1 MASTNYTNYTN
12 LCRETRLQLTT
23 GFKRAKSKEEFA
35 TRAMVKG
42 VMSPDK
48 LQRVY
53 DSLRAEN
60 ALPTINN
67 SHISA
72 QEFITLIQDK
82 NLRHFLAVLMC
93 AKCSIDAA
101 KAFVETLVLGA
112 ESQEAREWPKENPC
126 LLPATEEYLNNLFN
140 DPNDANDFFKEQRP
154 FCTIIIGGPTMVTI
168 HNEDQRALPWLSE
181 ENIGE
186 GSFGIVFKV
195 HVAEGHLTK
204 DRDFN
209 QTNEDPE
216 VIARKDFIT
225 ETVEENAEASFQKE
239 WEAIRK
245 IFNSTQTHGN
255 IVKSFGRIKIEG
267 QPSTFS
273 LLMPLADMDLD
284 KYMQIYRDPIVNDN
298 VARQILIKAVMGLSD
313 GLDFLHSGLRK
324 EDGGENLI
332 CYHMDLKPSNIL
344 VFNVGRPDMSWKLSD
359 FGLSRVKPK
368 SRADVSDLSRIF
380 RKRGSDQHSKATAT
394 INLRGEGTYQ
404 PREAQDKGKTMNE
417 KSDVWSLGCIISLL
431 FTFMEEGLRGIQP
444 FSDSRKRH
452 SGSVFDVFYQHNR
465 TIFTYSIN
473 KGVTKQH
480 DKLIEAAKER
490 YVTEGKILSFILKWL
505 EREVLVI
512 DQDERCAAAD
522 IFQRLKMTLERYK
535 DMGVDPSPRTSSR
548 SPTFFKK
555 AKSMTRS
562 TWSGLRGSSGVNHRK
577 TSATQTDMSQWR
589 LGIEKGMRFRGSD
602 SSPNGEFLVYWNDQT
617 MKLFSDTAVINPV
630 SSFHSG
636 HASTYSESS
645 RSREQVLTSP
655 GQHVLQN
662 TRQSWRSGALTDRY
676 LIAAATDGTDTFKCY
691 IFDIEANPRLGTY
704 SQITLADTGQ
714 GIHKLIAPPAGPPGK
729 PSFAC
734 ILNDDNNGRC
744 SILIA
749 RIDPDTST
757 QPNGQPGEEALSS
770 CSIQLT
776 HLPVPS
782 QNLPRHDAGIRL
794 LRQIICP
801 FQWRAIEIE
810 HVALQTRDEVYVV
823 IRGTS
828 DLSLHL
834 FTIDPPGVLQRD
846 LNLNAS
852 GENGERLFTD
862 MICFSNADDSR
873 KTDVIV
879 VAQRESIFH
888 FIFHGVG
895 NDPKV
900 VRHLPVK
907 DYWILKIA
915 RDEPGSILALGT
927 HSGNNNVFLLSIK
940 LKGKIIRPDP
950 KVLAELH
957 GVSSTHQPK
966 LSLLRGA
973 NGSIAQVTAA
983 TPDGQYRVYRLDLTG
998 VLDT

>member
-1 MASTNYTNYTN
+1 MASPNYSD
-12 LCRETRLQLTT
+12 LCWEIRQEFAK
-23 GFKRAKSKEEFA
+23 GFKKAPGNVEFA
-35 TRAMVKG
+35 TRALVKG
-42 VMSPDK
+42 VMSKDRLK
-48 LQRVY
+48 RVY
-53 DSLRAEN
+53 ESLMAEN
-60 ALPTINN
+60 DIPAHD
-67 SHISA
+67 SQFGA
-72 QEFITLIQDK
+72 QQFSTVVSDK
-82 NLRHFLAVLMC
+82 NLYHFLAVLMY
-93 AKCSIDAA
+93 APCSIKAA
-101 KAFVETLVLGA
+101 KSFVETLVLGP
-112 ESQEAREWPKENPC
+112 ESQEAKEWPEENPY
-126 LLPATEEYLNNLFN
+126 LLPARVEHLGLFT
-140 DPNDANDFFKEQRP
+140 DPKDVNYFLTNQRP
-154 FCTIIIGGPTMVTI
+154 FCTIVVGGPGMVTI
-168 HNEDQRALPWLSE
+168 NNDDPRKLPWLSE
-181 ENIGE
+181 RWICS
-186 GSFGIVFKV
+186 GSFGAVYEV
-195 HVAEGHLTK
+195 QVAEGHLTMDQNLENTYEGSK
-204 DRDFN
+204 
-209 QTNEDPE
+209 T
-216 VIARKDFIT
+216 IARKDFIYAD
-225 ETVEENAEASFQKE
+225 NAETSFQKE
-239 WEAIRK
+239 WKAISD
-245 IFNSTQTHGN
+245 IFNSKWKHEN
-255 IVKSFGRIKIEG
+255 IVKSFGRIECKG

-273 LLMPLADMDLD
+273 LLMPLASMDLD
-284 KYMQIYRDPIVNDN
+284 KYIQDYPEAIVNDR
-298 VARQILIKAVMGLSD
+298 VSRQLLVRATMGLAD
-313 GLDFLHSGLRK
+313 GLKFLHQGLNT
-324 EDGGENLI
+324 EDGKENLI
-332 CYHMDLKPSNIL
+332 CYHMDLRPSNIL

-394 INLRGEGTYQ
+394 ANLRGQATYQ
-404 PREAQDKGKTMNE
+404 PREAQDQGKTMNE
-417 KSDVWSLGCIISLL
+417 KSDVWSLGCIVSML
-431 FTFMEEGLRGIQP
+431 FTFMENGLDGVER
-444 FSDSRKRH
+444 FSDLRH
-452 SGSVFDVFYQHNR
+452 NSSNRGMDVFYQHNK
-465 TIFTYSIN
+465 TIPTYSIN

-480 DKLIEAAKER
+480 DKLIEVAKER
-490 YVTEGKILSFILKWL
+490 DVTEGKILSFILKWL

-535 DMGVDPSPRTSSR
+535 DMGVDPSPQTSSR
-548 SPTFFKK
+548 SPTFLKK

-630 SSFHSG
+630 LSFHSG

-676 LIAAATDGTDTFKCY
+676 LIAAATDVTDTFKCY
-691 IFDIEANPRLGTY
+691 IFDIEVDPRLGTY
-704 SQITLADTGQ
+704 SQVTLADFGQ
-714 GIHKLIAPPAGPPGK
+714 GIHKLIAPPDGPPGK

-757 QPNGQPGEEALSS
+757 QPNSQPGEEALSP

-794 LRQIICP
+794 LRQRICP
-801 FQWRAIEIE
+801 LQWRAIEIE

-888 FIFHGVG
+888 FTFHGVG

-927 HSGNNNVFLLSIK
+927 HSANNNVFLLLIK
-940 LKGKIIRPDP
+940 LKGKIMRPDP

>member
-1 MASTNYTNYTN
+1 MASPNYSG
-12 LCRETRLQLTT
+12 LCWEIRQEFAK
-23 GFKRAKSKEEFA
+23 GFKKAPGNVEFA
-35 TRAMVKG
+35 TRALVKG
-42 VMSPDK
+42 VMSQDR

-53 DSLRAEN
+53 ESLMAEN
-60 ALPTINN
+60 DIPAHH
-67 SHISA
+67 SQSGA
-72 QEFITLIQDK
+72 QQFKTVVTNK
-82 NLRHFLAVLMC
+82 NLHHFLAVLMY
-93 AKCSIDAA
+93 APCSIKAA
-101 KAFVETLVLGA
+101 KSFVETLVLGP
-112 ESQEAREWPKENPC
+112 ESQEAKEWPEENPY
-126 LLPATEEYLNNLFN
+126 LLPAREEHLGLFT
-140 DPNDANDFFKEQRP
+140 DPKDVNYFLTNQRP
-154 FCTIIIGGPTMVTI
+154 FCTIVVGGPGMVTI
-168 HNEDQRALPWLSE
+168 DNDDPRKLPWLSE
-181 ENIGE
+181 RWICS
-186 GSFGIVFKV
+186 GSFGAVYKV
-195 HVAEGHLTK
+195 QVAEGHLTMDQNLENTYEGSK
-204 DRDFN
+204 
-209 QTNEDPE
+209 T
-216 VIARKDFIT
+216 IARKDFIYAD
-225 ETVEENAEASFQKE
+225 NAETSFQKE
-239 WEAIRK
+239 WKAISD
-245 IFNSTQTHGN
+245 IFNSKWKHEN
-255 IVKSFGRIKIEG
+255 IVKSFGRIECKG

-273 LLMPLADMDLD
+273 LLMPLASMDLD
-284 KYMQIYRDPIVNDN
+284 KYIQDYPEAIVNDR
-298 VARQILIKAVMGLSD
+298 VSRQLLVRATMGLAD
-313 GLDFLHSGLRK
+313 GLKFLHQGLNT
-324 EDGGENLI
+324 EDGKENLI
-332 CYHMDLKPSNIL
+332 CYHMDLRPSNIL

-394 INLRGEGTYQ
+394 ANLRGQATYQ
-404 PREAQDKGKTMNE
+404 PREAQDQGKKMNE
-417 KSDVWSLGCIISLL
+417 KSDVWSLGCIVSML
-431 FTFMEEGLRGIQP
+431 FTFMENGLDGVER
-444 FSDSRKRH
+444 FSDLRH
-452 SGSVFDVFYQHNR
+452 NSSNRGMDVFYQHNK
-465 TIFTYSIN
+465 TIPTYSIN

-617 MKLFSDTAVINPV
+617 MKLFADTAVINPV